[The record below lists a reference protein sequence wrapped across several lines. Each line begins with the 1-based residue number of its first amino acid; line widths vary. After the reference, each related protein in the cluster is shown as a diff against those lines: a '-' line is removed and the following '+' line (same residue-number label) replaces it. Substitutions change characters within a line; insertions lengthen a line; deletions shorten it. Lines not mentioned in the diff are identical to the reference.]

1 MRLTCLRGRA
11 RQVSRSSC
19 HNYYMNV
26 TDFGYNLVV
35 DLDTRTPSSQLFLLV
50 KASPILRHSLEDEHN
65 YASYYQFKKQ
75 GDHHGV
81 VVTSEHLSPGRWYIG
96 VCNYVQE
103 VALFDDK
110 RVSSP
115 HSAALPSDAAYTVVA
130 TLNRTQE
137 KAEKEGTAQA
147 EEHRSLDMEDR
158 GFDRG
163 FVSVDLDGKGANCDA
178 VAAACPSDGKGRP
191 QDDRLREDRE
201 IAAVRPSQKGRR
213 QARGAAAGGAA
224 GAPRGGA
231 AGKPAEGPQRAA
243 DKGRKRAE
251 AEEQRLI
258 EEIGAANEEDVKG
271 EGRTETLFWAVRAE
285 SLEKELEKVR
295 EEMEI
300 VKEELTGAL
309 SHNTPAPASTAEL
322 LPLVQRG
329 DIEEDDVLSA
339 DDLSADDVADLK
351 ERGFESYGGSY
362 PHTSRHS
369 AASRRRRRLSTVPA
383 VLVAWVPDTLLP
395 GGELCDEV
403 GICIGGTF
411 SKDTC
416 SKVVSIVA
424 LYGKCSWALIFENVC
439 KV

>member
-178 VAAACPSDGKGRP
+178 VGAACPSDGKGRP

-251 AEEQRLI
+251 AEEQRLM
-258 EEIGAANEEDVKG
+258 EEIGAANGEDVKG

-322 LPLVQRG
+322 LPLAQRG
-329 DIEEDDVLSA
+329 DMEDDDVLSP
-339 DDLSADDVADLK
+339 DDLEPHDMPDLK
-351 ERGFESYGGSY
+351 ERGFELHGGS
-362 PHTSRHS
+362 PHTSRHP
-369 AASRRRRRLSTVPA
+369 AASRRKRRLSAVPA

-411 SKDTC
+411 SKNKC
-416 SKVVSIVA
+416 SKVVSMVA
-424 LYGKCSWALIFENVC
+424 LHSKCTSALIFENVC
-439 KV
+439 KA

>member
-1 MRLTCLRGRA
+1 
-11 RQVSRSSC
+11 
-19 HNYYMNV
+19 MNV

-178 VAAACPSDGKGRP
+178 VGAACPSDGKGRP

-243 DKGRKRAE
+243 DKGR
-251 AEEQRLI
+251 
-258 EEIGAANEEDVKG
+258 
-271 EGRTETLFWAVRAE
+271 
-285 SLEKELEKVR
+285 
-295 EEMEI
+295 
-300 VKEELTGAL
+300 
-309 SHNTPAPASTAEL
+309 
-322 LPLVQRG
+322 
-329 DIEEDDVLSA
+329 
-339 DDLSADDVADLK
+339 
-351 ERGFESYGGSY
+351 
-362 PHTSRHS
+362 
-369 AASRRRRRLSTVPA
+369 
-383 VLVAWVPDTLLP
+383 
-395 GGELCDEV
+395 
-403 GICIGGTF
+403 
-411 SKDTC
+411 
-416 SKVVSIVA
+416 
-424 LYGKCSWALIFENVC
+424 
-439 KV
+439 